1 MGCRKDEVV
10 TEALKTNGRAAPD
23 AHRSTGEGL
32 MVYQGVGGSRV
43 CSLLIQA
50 IYPSGYKVRFENQLS
65 WYNILVYGDLQVFT
79 SFFFKFSLF
88 TKALQMVHEVK
99 YNFIFSI

>member
-1 MGCRKDEVV
+1 MSHKQTIYTISIQENAIRI
-10 TEALKTNGRAAPD
+10 AFNG
-23 AHRSTGEGL
+23 
-32 MVYQGVGGSRV
+32 
-43 CSLLIQA
+43 SLLIQA